1 MSRFKVPF
9 VLNMVGMC
17 FCKATVAFVD
27 FSHPFL
33 LHLLHPGQ
41 DQEGAESVSVMSQT
55 NKRGFR
61 GSKQKDRKFVPEAA
75 AS

>member
-17 FCKATVAFVD
+17 ICKATVAFVD

-75 AS
+75 AL